1 MFAVARIGG
10 GAIGRHHA
18 GVVELVDAR
27 DSKSRS
33 ARSVGSIPTARTSP
47 LGMIQLRHRTVAGS
61 CPSGV
66 LRPARAAPRVRRNDN
81 RTALSCWPLES
92 RTGFGHRPHRLRDAS
107 ICALVGRPSA
117 TFCDLRASHCN
128 FLGFKRCAQFDRR
141 YQATG
146 GSIAFER
153 LAIALSIIIW
163 QYSD

>member
-1 MFAVARIGG
+1 MFAVARFDG
-10 GAIGRHHA
+10 GAIGRRHA

-47 LGMIQLRHRTVAGS
+47 LGMIHLRHRTVAGS

-66 LRPARAAPRVRRNDN
+66 WRPIRAAPRVRRNDN

-92 RTGFGHRPHRLRDAS
+92 RTGFGHRPHRLREAS

-117 TFCDLRASHCN
+117 TFCDLRAGHCN
-128 FLGFKRCAQFDRR
+128 ILGFKRSAQFGCR
-141 YQATG
+141 YKPTA

-153 LAIALSIIIW
+153 LAIALSIIIG
-163 QYSD
+163 QYRD